1 LFCLGLSRNV
11 KNMLYIYI
19 HFSSISGYDTNGP
32 YLNAHCVQFWLLH
45 LALNKKQKLNI
56 WKDFQSIACT
66 SVILSGFGINLG
78 IIGLASYDLWP
89 EVWIERL
96 KLAASN
102 ASRSE
107 FAGSLLQDHTLV
119 PSPPP
124 LLVIFL
130 CLAMQ
135 FEAASDSTERRTYC
149 TLLKCTLQFL
159 LVQSTPASHITY
171 RELPWPSAATSQIH

>member
-1 LFCLGLSRNV
+1 MFCLGLSRNL
-11 KNMLYIYI
+11 KNML
-19 HFSSISGYDTNGP
+19 SSFLFNLRLWHQWPIP
-32 YLNAHCVQFWLLH
+32 Q
-45 LALNKKQKLNI
+45 
-56 WKDFQSIACT
+56 CT
-66 SVILSGFGINLG
+66 LCAVLT
-78 IIGLASYDLWP
+78 LASCIEQETEAQHLKRFSKHSMHICHTFRFRHQPWHHRPCQLWSLA
-89 EVWIERL
+89 WSLNERL

-107 FAGSLLQDHTLV
+107 FAGSPLQDHTLV

-135 FEAASDSTERRTYC
+135 FEAASDSAERRTYC

-171 RELPWPSAATSQIH
+171 RELPWPPAATSQIH

>member
-1 LFCLGLSRNV
+1 MLSSFLFNLRLWHQWP
-11 KNMLYIYI
+11 I
-19 HFSSISGYDTNGP
+19 P
-32 YLNAHCVQFWLLH
+32 Q
-45 LALNKKQKLNI
+45 
-56 WKDFQSIACT
+56 CT
-66 SVILSGFGINLG
+66 LCAVLT
-78 IIGLASYDLWP
+78 LASCIEQETEAQHLKRFSKHSMHICHTFRFRHQPWHHRPCQLWSLA
-89 EVWIERL
+89 WSLNERL

-107 FAGSLLQDHTLV
+107 FAGSPLQDHTLV

-135 FEAASDSTERRTYC
+135 FEAASDSAKRRTYC

-171 RELPWPSAATSQIH
+171 RELPWPPAATSQIH